1 MQKPKH
7 VLIEKN
13 FFAGARA
20 LRETFERKFS
30 NPRDTRSDRF
40 VWDFWHIEDQYRL
53 LRTPARH
60 YFPEAQY
67 RKLEASL
74 LDYAK
79 VKLGCSGLSE
89 PWLSCYVDGC
99 EQNFH
104 ADNPHGP
111 WAFVYSLTPWT
122 KRTFRGGETLVAKP
136 ALLDYWSHF
145 SSERGLEVEDLF
157 QEIPAAFNQLLVF
170 DPRLPHGVKRV
181 QGALSPE
188 AGRLV
193 IHGWFTEPRPFID
206 GALARGGYAKL
217 SARLLDETLA
227 ELQDHLADLGALHGT
242 LTVELGVTARGTI
255 QTGKILT
262 HTLLSREA
270 GHSRTPRAVQ
280 EAIRLI
286 FTNLGAMTFPKSNGP
301 SRVTIPFLFR

>member
-13 FFAGARA
+13 FFSDARR
-20 LRETFERKFS
+20 LRGTFERKFAD
-30 NPRDTRSDRF
+30 PRDTRSDRF

-67 RKLEASL
+67 RKLEAGL

-79 VKLGCSGLSE
+79 QKLGCSGLSE
-89 PWLSCYVDGC
+89 PWLSCYIDGC

-111 WAFVYSLTPWT
+111 WAFVYSLTPWAN
-122 KRTFRGGETLVAKP
+122 RTFRGGETLVAKP

-145 SSERGLEVEDLF
+145 SSDRGLEFEDLF

-181 QGALSPE
+181 QGALAPQ

-206 GALARGGYAKL
+206 GALSRGGYAKL
-217 SARLLDETLA
+217 TARVLDETLA
-227 ELQDHLADLGALHGT
+227 ELNAALSELGPLHGT
-242 LTVELGVTARGTI
+242 LTVELRLDAGGQVRG
-255 QTGKILT
+255 GKLLT

-270 GHSRTPRAVQ
+270 GHARAAKSVRD
-280 EAIRLI
+280 AIALI
-286 FTNLGAMTFPKSNGP
+286 FTSLGATTFPESNGP
-301 SRVTIPFLFR
+301 SRITIPFLFR